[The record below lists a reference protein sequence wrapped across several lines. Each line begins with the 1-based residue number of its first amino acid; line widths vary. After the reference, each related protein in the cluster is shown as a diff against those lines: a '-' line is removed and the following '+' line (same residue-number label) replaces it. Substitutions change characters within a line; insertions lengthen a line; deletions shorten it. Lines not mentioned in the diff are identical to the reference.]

1 MNAVRRDV
9 VYVPLDRLRPQA
21 DVKLLTVDL
30 CSNHIMKDAQLS
42 VVYVTQ
48 GRDATRIVDVVID
61 QIVGHNHQVAD
72 LKGDPVGHA
81 VQRHAMLAVGVGAAD
96 LVVRALS
103 KRVLALRQRG
113 EQLHDLQNID
123 TRIIIAQEHVG
134 CSGVSKDEQVLRQE
148 DLQRNVL
155 EGVHDIH
162 YNHVIM
168 RGLLTPHP
176 AAHDLPPPHL
186 ITRGL
191 PRSHLAR
198 IVGGRVQTYQE
209 VQLCL
214 SIDRGDHGC
223 VPIRTAN
230 GLS

>member
-1 MNAVRRDV
+1 MDAVRRDV

-123 TRIIIAQEHVG
+123 TRIIIAQKHVG
-134 CSGVSKDEQVLRQE
+134 RSGVSKDEQVLRQE

-168 RGLLTPHP
+168 RGLL
-176 AAHDLPPPHL
+176 
-186 ITRGL
+186 
-191 PRSHLAR
+191 RSKLGR

-214 SIDRGDHGC
+214 SIDRGNRGC
-223 VPIRTAN
+223 VSIRTAN
-230 GLS
+230 GLSQSPGGGSRFDQ